1 MPSFDEIQRAADQL
15 RAGGIVAFPTETVYG
30 LGADARQPKAI
41 KAIFKL
47 KGRPLD
53 HPLIVH
59 LGETTDIR
67 GWARNIPEIAYDLAD
82 AFWPGPLTLIL
93 ARGEV
98 PDEVTGGQDS
108 IGLRVPSHPVAR
120 ELLRTFGSGIAA
132 PSANRFGRVS
142 PTRSEHVKTEFPK
155 GLEIILDG
163 GSCDVGLESTIISL
177 LEEEPILL
185 RPGAI
190 TLKQL
195 ERVTGQLIRA
205 PNENNHVRA
214 SGLLASHYAPDTA
227 VLVFDQEALGNPLK
241 ALLDGRRIALMCFDD
256 ALLKTA
262 IKTTARVRMPG
273 DAAAYGQIL
282 YSTLRALDSE
292 AYDLILVEKP
302 PETEA
307 WRAIHDRLQK
317 ASHDSQHLL
326 ASPAFEA
333 PHSIRS

>member
-1 MPSFDEIQRAADQL
+1 MPSFDEMQRAVDQL

-67 GWARNIPEIAYDLAD
+67 GWARDIPEIAYDLAD
-82 AFWPGPLTLIL
+82 AFWPGPMTLIL
-93 ARGEV
+93 ARGEA

-120 ELLRTFGSGIAA
+120 ELLQAFGSGIAA

-142 PTRSEHVKTEFPK
+142 PTRPEHVKTEFPK

-163 GSCDVGLESTIISL
+163 GSCEVGLESTIISL

-190 TLKQL
+190 TRQQL
-195 ERVTGQLIRA
+195 ERVTGRGIQA
-205 PNENNHVRA
+205 PNQNHHVRA

-227 VLVFDQEALGNPLK
+227 VLVFDQEAPGERLK
-241 ALLDGRRIALMCFDD
+241 ALFDGRRIALMCFDD
-256 ALLKTA
+256 AFLKTA
-262 IKTTARVRMPG
+262 IETPARVRMPR

-307 WRAIHDRLQK
+307 WQAIHDRLQK
-317 ASHDSQHLL
+317 ATHDSQHLL
-326 ASPAFEA
+326 ASTSFET